1 MRKLP
6 RQRLGESLEARGLIT
21 REQLLRALRNQKVL
35 GGRVGTCLLEID
47 ALSEQDLSTVIGEQ
61 SGSACVTPEELRGIP
76 DDVIRLIPAKVAKR
90 CMAIPF
96 HASSTQVKVAL
107 ANVSDLTIQDE
118 VAFVVGRRV
127 RWYLALELRIQ
138 EALATYYGEECPQ
151 RFSKLLDRLNRA
163 RYLWGREGPAP
174 AGATP
179 PAEEMLQWDPG
190 VVAAH
195 PRASAEPI
203 SRELEL
209 PTFSTEPAPPA
220 VSPPRPEPAPAP
232 PGPAASSPPA
242 GAAPA
247 LGAVELPESAPE
259 PARPPDPPS
268 PMTLA
273 QAERRLLDPQ
283 DRDDVAQTLIEFA
296 GTRGRRAIL
305 FVQRR
310 GETAAWR
317 WTGDGL
323 DADRLAAFRARTHQ
337 PSVFVS
343 LRDSDGVFRG
353 ALPPMPVHLT
363 LSACFEPPL
372 ADREVAVL
380 PVRLRDRLVAA
391 LLVEPAARGFSAE
404 TISELHRLLAK
415 AAIAFELCIMR
426 NKLRD
431 A

>member
-1 MRKLP
+1 M
-6 RQRLGESLEARGLIT
+6 IT

-35 GGRVGTCLLEID
+35 GGRIGTCLLEID
-47 ALSEQDLSTVIGEQ
+47 ALSEPDLCTVIAEQ
-61 SGSACVTPEELRGIP
+61 SGSPCVTPEELRGIP
-76 DDVIRLIPAKVAKR
+76 DEVIRLIPAKVAKR

-96 HASSTQVKVAL
+96 QASSTQVKIAL
-107 ANVSDLTIQDE
+107 ANVGDLAIQDE

-127 RWYLALELRIQ
+127 RWHLALELRIH

-151 RFSKLLDRLNRA
+151 RFSKLIDRLNRA
-163 RYLWGREGPAP
+163 RYMWGREGSAP
-174 AGATP
+174 GAAAP

-190 VVAAH
+190 VVTAQA
-195 PRASAEPI
+195 PASAEPI
-203 SRELEL
+203 SREIEL
-209 PTFSTEPAPPA
+209 PMLVAEPAPSA
-220 VSPPRPEPAPAP
+220 APPPQPEPAPAP
-232 PGPAASSPPA
+232 PSPAAGSTPA
-242 GAAPA
+242 GGAAAPSTT
-247 LGAVELPESAPE
+247 ERRESAPA
-259 PARPPDPPS
+259 PTRPHDPS
-268 PMTLA
+268 HPMTLA

-296 GTRGRRAIL
+296 GARGQRAIL

-323 DADRLAAFRARTHQ
+323 DADRLAAFRARSQQ

-363 LSACFEPPL
+363 LGACFEPPL
-372 ADREVAVL
+372 AEREVAVL

-391 LLVEPAARGFSAE
+391 LLVEPGPRGFPAE
-404 TISELHRLLAK
+404 TISELQRLLAK

>member
-47 ALSEQDLSTVIGEQ
+47 ALSEQDLCTVIAELN
-61 SGSACVTPEELRGIP
+61 GSPCATPEELRGIP
-76 DDVIRLIPAKVAKR
+76 DEVIRLVPAKVAKR

-96 HASSTQVKVAL
+96 QASSTQVKVAL
-107 ANVSDLTIQDE
+107 ASVSDLTVQDE

-127 RWYLALELRIQ
+127 RWYLALELRIH
-138 EALATYYGEECPQ
+138 EALAAYYGEECPQ
-151 RFSKLLDRLNRA
+151 RYAKLLDRLNRA
-163 RYLWGREGPAP
+163 RYLWSREGSTPGAP
-174 AGATP
+174 AP

-195 PRASAEPI
+195 RPASAEPV

-209 PTFSTEPAPPA
+209 PTFVAEPVAPA
-220 VSPPRPEPAPAP
+220 DSPPQVEPSLAPL
-232 PGPAASSPPA
+232 GPVAGPRPA
-242 GAAPA
+242 GETALQGAA
-247 LGAVELPESAPE
+247 ERTESAPA
-259 PARPPDPPS
+259 PARPPDPPL

-323 DADRLAAFRARTHQ
+323 DADRLAAFRARSQQ

-353 ALPPMPVHLT
+353 ALPPMPVHLA

-391 LLVEPAARGFSAE
+391 LLVEPAARGFPAE
-404 TISELHRLLAK
+404 TISELQRLLAK